1 MEYLFKGHYRRQ
13 MTKLMKKIIDFASRD
28 GHPPMEATTREAN
41 FKKQMMYIRGAANS
55 WDDLTD
61 KCAYGTDP
69 PDVMIKQV
77 LDMMCES
84 RLPLGVIDVLCTCT
98 YVADVCTE
106 LVKKS
111 KEEEYDINDDD
122 ESDAVQIIEMDVAI
136 GEIVEMYVDYILD
149 KNMMACR
156 DFLFWLDYQ

>member
-1 MEYLFKGHYRRQ
+1 MIH
-13 MTKLMKKIIDFASRD
+13 
-28 GHPPMEATTREAN
+28 
-41 FKKQMMYIRGAANS
+41 IRGLTNS

-84 RLPLGVIDVLCTCT
+84 QSLLGITDVLCTCT

-106 LVKKS
+106 LVKNS
-111 KEEEYDINDDD
+111 KEYDSDD
-122 ESDAVQIIEMDVAI
+122 EDDAVQIVEVIKNVEKIIEI
-136 GEIVEMYVDYILD
+136 YVDYILD
-149 KNMMACR
+149 RNMMACR